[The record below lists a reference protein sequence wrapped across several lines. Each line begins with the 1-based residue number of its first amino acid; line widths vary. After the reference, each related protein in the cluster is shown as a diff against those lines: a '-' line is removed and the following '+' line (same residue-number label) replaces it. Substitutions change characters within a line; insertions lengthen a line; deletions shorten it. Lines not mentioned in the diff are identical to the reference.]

1 MVLTAEQIKAN
12 YDVLLN
18 GIEPK
23 QIGLNEILLNFLDNR
38 KITIKRKTEF
48 NIT

>member
-18 GIEPK
+18 GIEKYVGGVPK
-23 QIGLNEILLNFLDNR
+23 RQIH
-38 KITIKRKTEF
+38 
-48 NIT
+48 